1 MITNIRSVSNIS
13 PSQQFELIELDGIN
27 EGRDNNTILES
38 IMREPLMRS
47 HVLKVGII
55 NKFYR
60 DSHQLIT
67 SSIAHVPGVFA
78 GTLCDKVST

>member
-1 MITNIRSVSNIS
+1 
-13 PSQQFELIELDGIN
+13 
-27 EGRDNNTILES
+27 
-38 IMREPLMRS
+38 MRS